1 MIVAPLLAYEALRR
15 RRVREVFAGLAVA
28 FGALG
33 EAIEM
38 ARRATTAGEVPRL
51 EAPTRRARR

>member
-15 RRVREVFAGLAVA
+15 RRVREVFAALAVA

-38 ARRATTAGEVPRL
+38 SPPAPPGTTFIAITGDQGT
-51 EAPTRRARR
+51 TR